1 MFMPHRPTI
10 DGYEFATTGARL
22 DGVWSLADFSRLRPA
37 LLSDAGEIEYSL
49 KGVSDAQD
57 RPALQLTIRGALQL
71 RCQRCLAPLEFPLRV
86 ESVLALA
93 RSQAEID
100 ALPVEAEG
108 PDWVVAGKGMEV
120 HDLLED
126 ELLLAVPYAPR
137 HEHCRAQGRTGTAVS
152 LSPFAALRGMLDTGE
167 TDTHGK
173 RS

>member
-1 MFMPHRPTI
+1 MPHRPII

-22 DGVWSLADFSRLRPA
+22 DGVWPLADFARLRPS

-49 KGVSDAQD
+49 LGVSDAQD
-57 RPALQLTIRGALQL
+57 RPALRLTIRGSLQL
-71 RCQRCLAPLEFPLRV
+71 RCQRCLAPLELPLRV
-86 ESVLALA
+86 EAVLALA

-108 PDWVVAGKGMEV
+108 PDWVLAGKAMEV
-120 HDLLED
+120 RDLLED

-137 HEHCRAQGRTGTAVS
+137 HEHCRARGRTGAAVS

-167 TDTHGK
+167 TDTPGK

>member
-1 MFMPHRPTI
+1 MPHRPII
-10 DGYEFATTGARL
+10 DGYEFSASGASL
-22 DGVWSLADFSRLRPA
+22 NGVWPLADFARLRTL
-37 LLSDAGEIEYSL
+37 LLSDAGEVEYAL
-49 KGVSDAQD
+49 KGGTDAQD

-86 ESVLALA
+86 EAVLTLA

-108 PDWVVAGKGMEV
+108 PDWVLAGKAMEV
-120 HDLLED
+120 RDLLED

-137 HEHCRAQGRTGTAVS
+137 HEHCSAQARTGAS
-152 LSPFAALRGMLDTGE
+152 ASFSPFAELRGMLATGGTE
-167 TDTHGK
+167 RRGK

>member
-1 MFMPHRPTI
+1 MPHRPII
-10 DGYEFATTGARL
+10 DGYEFATSGARL
-22 DGVWSLADFSRLRPA
+22 DGVWPLADFARLRPS

-49 KGVSDAQD
+49 LGVSDAQD
-57 RPALQLTIRGALQL
+57 RPALRLTIRGSLQL
-71 RCQRCLAPLEFPLRV
+71 RCQRCLAPLELPLRV
-86 ESVLALA
+86 EAVLALA

-108 PDWVVAGKGMEV
+108 PDWVLAVKAMEV
-120 HDLLED
+120 RDLLED

-137 HEHCRAQGRTGTAVS
+137 HEHCRAQARTGTAAS
-152 LSPFAALRGMLDTGE
+152 FSPFAALRGMLGTDE

>member
-1 MFMPHRPTI
+1 MPHRPVI
-10 DGYEFATTGARL
+10 DGYEFATAGASL
-22 DGVWSLADFSRLRPA
+22 GGVWPLADFSRLRPS
-37 LLSDAGEIEYSL
+37 LLSDAGEVEYSL
-49 KGVSDAQD
+49 EGVSDAQD
-57 RPALQLTIRGALQL
+57 RPALRLTIRGALQL

-86 ESVLALA
+86 EAVLALA

-108 PDWVVAGKGMEV
+108 PDWVLAGKGMEV

-137 HEHCRAQGRTGTAVS
+137 HEHCSAQARTETAGS
-152 LSPFAALRGMLDTGE
+152 FSPFASLRGMLGASEADTR
-167 TDTHGK
+167 GK

>member
-1 MFMPHRPTI
+1 MPHRTII
-10 DGYEFATTGARL
+10 DGYEFATARASL
-22 DGVWSLADFSRLRPA
+22 DGVWPLADFERLRPL
-37 LLSDAGEIEYSL
+37 LLSDAGEVEYSL

-57 RPALQLTIRGALQL
+57 RPALQLTIRGALHL

-108 PDWVVAGKGMEV
+108 PDWVLAGKRMEV
-120 HDLLED
+120 RELLED

-137 HEHCRAQGRTGTAVS
+137 HEHCAAQARAGNDAS
-152 LSPFAALRGMLDTGE
+152 FSPFEALQGMLGTGD
-167 TDTHGK
+167 TDTRGK